1 MESSPS
7 AAAPRIGTRF
17 LSWLP
22 ALALMAAIFWLSD
35 IPGDELPLPQFS
47 FSDKLAHFSAYAVLG
62 ASIGL
67 RKRLRRL
74 LLAGQNK
81 AGGPPAG
88 ETAPGF
94 DLKGAA
100 IGVLYGMSD
109 EIHQLFVPLR
119 MFSLGDIGADA
130 LGVAAGIALARLS
143 DRRTASGPL
152 AERA

>member
-1 MESSPS
+1 MGNSLSV
-7 AAAPRIGTRF
+7 AAPSLGTRF

-22 ALALMAAIFWLSD
+22 ALTLMAAIFWLSA
-35 IPGDELPLPQFS
+35 IPGDELPLPHFR

-74 LLAGQNK
+74 L
-81 AGGPPAG
+81 AGGNRASRSPAG
-88 ETAPGF
+88 GTAPGF

-119 MFSLGDIGADA
+119 MFSVGDIAADA
-130 LGVAAGIALARLS
+130 LGVAAGVLMVRIS
-143 DRRTASGPL
+143 DRRTAWGRN
-152 AERA
+152 ADAT